1 MHLNIK
7 LDRFNPADFGKSG
20 TIAICIY
27 CAKTTEYNICCDE
40 YDGLFEVTS
49 ETVIALCEEYD
60 FRVNQ
65 ILAAV
70 KAVKAFEAK
79 AGK

>member
-1 MHLNIK
+1 MNINIK
-7 LDRFNPADFGKSG
+7 LNPEDFGKSG
-20 TIAICIY
+20 ELALCVY
-27 CAKTTEYNICCDE
+27 CGKATEYKICCDE
-40 YDGLFEVTS
+40 IDGLFEVTS
-49 ETVIALCEEYD
+49 ETVIALCEEYA

>member
-1 MHLNIK
+1 MHMNIR

-27 CAKTTEYNICCDE
+27 CAKTTEYKICCDE
-40 YDGLFEVTS
+40 IDGLFEVTS
-49 ETVIALCEEYD
+49 ETVIALCEEYA